1 MIKQIIFDSV
11 DLLTIDEKNTIIYN
25 YMSNIK
31 SIDELSKELGIDRLI
46 IRRFISDY
54 QNRLRDKK

>member
-25 YMSNIK
+25 YMSSIK
-31 SIDELSKELGIDRLI
+31 SIDELSTELGIDRLI